1 MDQKRISNPS
11 ASINNSNYKAL
22 HDQSRISI
30 LSSNYIRNSK
40 SKHSI
45 ANSINTSTN
54 VTKMSHMGMHQK
66 SSSPQDLKNIERVI
80 NHDKESR

>member
-11 ASINNSNYKAL
+11 VNINNYKAK

-40 SKHSI
+40 SK
-45 ANSINTSTN
+45 NSITSSLNASTN
-54 VTKMSHMGMHQK
+54 LTKMSRMGIQQN
-66 SSSPQDLKNIERVI
+66 SSSPQDLQNIDRVI
-80 NHDKESR
+80 MNDKESR